1 MNTTWRLSSYESMT
15 DVKELIP
22 EFFYLPEFLVNR
34 EGFDFGVRQNGERV
48 NHVNLPPWARND
60 PRLFILIHRQALE
73 SEHVSQTLCQWI
85 DLVFGLK
92 QKGKA
97 AVQAI
102 NVFHPA
108 VSKTWLPRLLE
119 NPFIML
125 LIRAMCVVPQTYF
138 GMDVSAVEDPVQR
151 RALET
156 MIKTYGQTP
165 RQLFNSTH
173 ISRTTPKLM
182 MEGELPAAMGLLVQ
196 FAFRE
201 TREHAK
207 EVICPV
213 IFLMLSLLC
222 AGGDVTS
229 PLPWIKGLK
238 WGEYVG
244 SPSAPDPVVCFSQP
258 HGERFGSLL
267 ALPTRAICGL
277 SRNFC
282 LMMIYSKEQGKE
294 DSFTC
299 QHAQTW

>member
-73 SEHVSQTLCQWI
+73 SEQVSQTLCQWI

-108 VSKTWLPRLLE
+108 
-119 NPFIML
+119 
-125 LIRAMCVVPQTYF
+125 TYF
-138 GMDVSAVEDPVQR
+138 GVDVSAVEDPVQR

-165 RQLFNSTH
+165 RQLFNASH
-173 ISRTTPKLM
+173 ISRAGPKLM

-196 FAFRE
+196 LAFRE
-201 TREHAK
+201 TREQAK
-207 EVICPV
+207 EIVCPV
-213 IFLMLSLLC
+213 
-222 AGGDVTS
+222 
-229 PLPWIKGLK
+229 
-238 WGEYVG
+238 
-244 SPSAPDPVVCFSQP
+244 
-258 HGERFGSLL
+258 
-267 ALPTRAICGL
+267 RA
-277 SRNFC
+277 N
-282 LMMIYSKEQGKE
+282 
-294 DSFTC
+294 T
-299 QHAQTW
+299 A